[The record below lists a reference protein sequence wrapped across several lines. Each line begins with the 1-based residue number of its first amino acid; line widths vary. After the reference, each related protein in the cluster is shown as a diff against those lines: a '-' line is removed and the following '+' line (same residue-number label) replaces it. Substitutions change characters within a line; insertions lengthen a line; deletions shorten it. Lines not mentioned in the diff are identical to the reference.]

1 MREQKLRA
9 NNLAQQRANLERR
22 ISELEGECSSLQQ
35 QVEQDT
41 AKQEPLD
48 ARKRQYVRSVPTACF
63 HLGCLEEHCLG
74 CLLTQPLTHLP
85 THSPSL
91 FALAHSLTHSLTHP
105 LTHPLTHSLTHPLTH
120 PLTHSLP
127 SLTALSLFGVRFAQ
141 TQTYQSTATARSVS
155 QNCTKSMLASE
166 AAVHHTFW
174 EQHFK

>member
-1 MREQKLRA
+1 MQQPAAAGGAGHCQARATGCQEAPVCQVSPHRLLSFRLSGRTLLR
-9 NNLAQQRANLERR
+9 LFTD
-22 ISELEGECSSLQQ
+22 STFDS
-35 QVEQDT
+35 
-41 AKQEPLD
+41 
-48 ARKRQYVRSVPTACF
+48 
-63 HLGCLEEHCLG
+63 
-74 CLLTQPLTHLP
+74 LTHSL
-85 THSPSL
+85 SL
-91 FALAHSLTHSLTHP
+91 FVCSRSLTHSLTHP